1 MDDIRLSKADVQLLR
16 KHKKCSMDYILRH
29 LYAAEMDYILR
40 HLDDAEKDPV
50 GFVGKFIEGLVNEV
64 QIEEGTDILSDPSVF
79 IGKIFHGNKDRKQ
92 VEHS

>member
-16 KHKKCSMDYILRH
+16 EHKKCSMDYILK
-29 LYAAEMDYILR
+29 

-79 IGKIFHGNKDRKQ
+79 IGKADGKENRK
-92 VEHS
+92 